1 MKNPNG
7 YGSVVKLSG
16 TRRKPFC
23 ARKTVGWNEKGQ
35 PIYKAIGYYETRKDA
50 MIALADYNRQP
61 FDIDLSKITLAQLYN
76 KWSAK
81 EFPRMK
87 DASVKSHK
95 SAFIHCKLLYDV
107 QYKKI
112 KAFQMQECIDNCGR
126 GYSTQGAIKNLFGQL
141 DKFAYE
147 LDVIQK
153 MNSTLLRSEA
163 IPPSSKIPFTDDE
176 IKTLWENTDIE
187 NVENILILIYSGFRI
202 SEFLNMKMEDI
213 NFEDMYFQGGVKT
226 ASGKNRIVPIHPLI
240 QNFILE
246 RKEKMYKYVYG
257 MNKYTIDEYYTIW
270 KKSMK
275 RLNFSHTPHECRHT
289 FRSRLD
295 SAGANKVCIDLM
307 MGHKSK
313 EVGERIY
320 THKTIEELKS
330 ALQLVTY

>member
-16 TRRKPFC
+16 TRRKPFM

-35 PIYKAIGYYETRKDA
+35 PMYKAIGYFETRKDA
-50 MIALADYNRQP
+50 MMALADYNRQP
-61 FDIDLSKITLAQLYN
+61 FDIDLNKITLTQLYH
-76 KWSAK
+76 KWSSR
-81 EFPRMK
+81 EFPKMSIH
-87 DASVKSHK
+87 SVKAHRASFNH
-95 SAFIHCKLLYDV
+95 STPLHNV
-107 QYKKI
+107 QYTKI
-112 KAFQMQECIDNCGR
+112 KAYQMQEIIDNCGK
-126 GYSTQGAIKNLFGQL
+126 GYSTKGAIKNFFGQL

-147 LDVIQK
+147 LDIITK
-153 MNSTLLRSEA
+153 MNSTLIKGESV
-163 IPPSSKIPFTDDE
+163 PPTTKKPFSADE
-176 IKTLWENTDIE
+176 IKILWDNLEVE
-187 NVENILILIYSGFRI
+187 NVKNILILIYSGFRI

-213 NFEDMYFQGGVKT
+213 NFEDMYFKGGVKT

-246 RKEKMYKYVYG
+246 RKDKMYKYVYG
-257 MNKYTIDEYYTIW
+257 MNKYTDSEYYKIW
-270 KKSMK
+270 YESMK

-289 FRSRLD
+289 FRSLLD

-320 THKTIEELKS
+320 THKTIEELKE
-330 ALQLVTY
+330 ALRLVTR